1 MEPLSACIIS
11 FNEED
16 RIEACIRSLQFCD
29 EILVLD
35 SESTDRTRTIASDLG
50 ARVEIQSFLGHQRQ
64 KQRAAELATH
74 NWVLSVDCD
83 ETITPGLAQ
92 EIQQQREQGLG
103 DAAAFSMPRRN
114 IYLGRMMRHGFF
126 WPDRKVRW
134 FDRRRAHWGGVD
146 PHDRVEV
153 DPGAHVTRLQG
164 ELLHDSFRSLADA
177 RATNWKFALIAAK
190 ALAEHGVRA
199 GPLTPWV
206 RAVAVFAKCLGPK
219 LGFLDG
225 WRGVL
230 AAWLSARHNYWKY
243 RELRSIQP

>member
-35 SESTDRTRTIASDLG
+35 SESTDQTRTIASELG

-103 DAAAFSMPRRN
+103 DAAA
-114 IYLGRMMRHGFF
+114 
-126 WPDRKVRW
+126 
-134 FDRRRAHWGGVD
+134 
-146 PHDRVEV
+146 
-153 DPGAHVTRLQG
+153 T
-164 ELLHDSFRSLADA
+164 DSQAS
-177 RATNWKFALIAAK
+177 
-190 ALAEHGVRA
+190 
-199 GPLTPWV
+199 
-206 RAVAVFAKCLGPK
+206 
-219 LGFLDG
+219 
-225 WRGVL
+225 RG
-230 AAWLSARHNYWKY
+230 
-243 RELRSIQP
+243 